1 MQPSSTDYVA
11 LPPILRSATWPA
23 KLPRRYKILAAC
35 IAVFLVQY
43 SQSQAMIAPF
53 IVRST
58 PGELLGPDAVGFIF
72 AVYPLA
78 TALATP
84 LPPRVLGC
92 IGLRGMVVLGLSLSC
107 IGNVLFGAAGHY
119 AAEEWASVLG
129 PLLTVARALGGVGAD
144 LSEAGCLTAVSSAG
158 WGADLGKALS
168 SIEVTTGIGAAM
180 GAAAGGY
187 LYTVSGFFLP
197 MAVGA
202 AVLLLVLPIAICY
215 LPRSAGEGGGGADG
229 GAGGDDAKL
238 PAELQSAEP
247 QPPTRYK
254 SGPFHGV
261 GRRLG
266 RIATCA
272 SLALGAAVFEGLN
285 PLLEPHL
292 KRHPFHLDVEPVGLL
307 LALICLIYTLTALPV
322 GWLTDR
328 ANKGSQ
334 AGCRLRV
341 LMLSGWVCTLIAG
354 VLLAPGGGG
363 GGDGGP
369 DYSMW
374 PLPGSLAHLC
384 LAISIP
390 LLGAGAALVIIPSL
404 PDMQRGIA
412 EDDDEN
418 SESGMM
424 RAAICAIWNGAY
436 AGGSAVGPLLATM
449 LYAREGWASIVL
461 AQIALSLAAGAV
473 LLTMA
478 CLPEQNA
485 E

>member
-53 IVRST
+53 IVCAAHQASCSARRGRFYFRGLSARNRTRNAIAATRARLHWIAWYGRS
-58 PGELLGPDAVGFIF
+58 
-72 AVYPLA
+72 
-78 TALATP
+78 
-84 LPPRVLGC
+84 R
-92 IGLRGMVVLGLSLSC
+92 LSLSC

-129 PLLTVARALGGVGAD
+129 PLLTVARALGGVGAA

-374 PLPGSLAHLC
+374 PLPGNLAHLC